1 MKKTNEN
8 LAGFTLLEVLLS
20 MALFSIIALTTIKQI
35 TLIRN
40 TKDTAF
46 KDVDAFSNAR
56 SALNAMETDIRQAF
70 HVLYDDLGPNAK
82 QTLQQGGAVTRSLFD
97 GKRNQLTFTSLSHR
111 NYFAGK
117 RESEQT
123 EITFSLQ
130 SAKNSNKSTLVK
142 RESELI
148 DDNPYEGGSVYTLLE
163 NVESLEFQYFDPKTQ
178 KWEDSWNSDS
188 GVYRDKFPSAVKI
201 KILVAGANNKAKP
214 LTVETQF
221 KISFPNNEQ
230 VIVRIQ

>member
-1 MKKTNEN
+1 MKSLFSNTK
-8 LAGFTLLEVLLS
+8 GFTLLEVLLS

-56 SALNAMETDIRQAF
+56 AALNAMETDIRQAF
-70 HVLYDDLGPNAK
+70 HVLYEDLGSHAK
-82 QTLQQGGAVTRSLFD
+82 QTLQQGGSVAHSLFD
-97 GKRNQLTFTSLSHR
+97 GQKTKLTFTSLSHR
-111 NYFAGK
+111 NYFLGR

-130 SAKNSNKSTLVK
+130 SSRNSNKSTLIK

-148 DDNPYEGGSVYTLLE
+148 DDRPYEGGSNYTLLE
-163 NVESLEFQYFDPKTQ
+163 NVDSLEFQYYDPSTQ
-178 KWEDSWNSDS
+178 KWQDTWNSDS
-188 GVYRDKFPSAVKI
+188 GVYRDRFPTAVKV
-201 KILVAGANNKAKP
+201 KIVIASSSSKGRP

-221 KISFPNNEQ
+221 KVSFPNNDQ
-230 VIVRIQ
+230 VLVRLQ